1 MWGLPKLWTTSDQAE
16 SWQGLLKGIR
26 FLKVTEISRVAVI
39 GAGSWGTALANLLA
53 EKEGVD
59 VDLWVR
65 EEEVCSEIR
74 EKHTNQLFLPDIR
87 LTSSLKVTTSYE
99 EALHEKEVVLI
110 AVPSHVF
117 REVLQGLKPYL
128 EPRTAVMMATKG
140 IENDSLMI
148 MSQVVDQVLG
158 QGFMGRFACLA
169 GPSFAKEVSRRLP
182 TAVSIAC
189 EDRKHGE
196 RVQKLFS
203 TGFFRVYLSSDVV
216 GTQLGGALKN
226 VIAIAAGVSD
236 GLNFGSN
243 ARAALITRGLAEIS
257 RLGVKMGS
265 NPHTF
270 SGLAG
275 MGDLVLTCTGD
286 LSRNR
291 TVGVQVGKGKNI
303 EEITSG
309 MKMVAEGIRT
319 SKAAY
324 ELAGRESVVM
334 PIVDQVYEI
343 LYGGKDPHQA
353 VKELMTRDLKV
364 ELEH

>member
-1 MWGLPKLWTTSDQAE
+1 
-16 SWQGLLKGIR
+16 LKAA
-26 FLKVTEISRVAVI
+26 EISRVAVI

-59 VDLWVR
+59 VHLWVR
-65 EEEVCSEIR
+65 EEEVCTEIR
-74 EKHTNQLFLPDIR
+74 EKHRNQLFLPDIR
-87 LTSSLKVTTSYE
+87 LTPDLKVTRSFE
-99 EALHEKEVVLI
+99 EALHEKEAVLI

-117 REVLQGLKPYL
+117 RAVLQGLEPFL
-128 EPRTAVMMATKG
+128 ERGTSVMMATKG

-158 QGFMGRFACLA
+158 KGYAQAFSCLA
-169 GPSFAKEVSRRLP
+169 GPSFAKEVSRKLP
-182 TAVSIAC
+182 TAVTIAC
-189 EDRKHGE
+189 EDVTHGE

-226 VIAIAAGVSD
+226 VIAIAAGVCD

-243 ARAALITRGLAEIS
+243 ARAALITRGLAEIT

-270 SGLAG
+270 AGLAG

-291 TVGVQVGKGKNI
+291 TVGVQVGKGKSI

-309 MKMVAEGIRT
+309 MNMVAEGIRT
-319 SKAAY
+319 SKSAY
-324 ELAGRESVVM
+324 ELAKKAGVVM

-343 LYGGKDPHQA
+343 LYEGKDPHQA